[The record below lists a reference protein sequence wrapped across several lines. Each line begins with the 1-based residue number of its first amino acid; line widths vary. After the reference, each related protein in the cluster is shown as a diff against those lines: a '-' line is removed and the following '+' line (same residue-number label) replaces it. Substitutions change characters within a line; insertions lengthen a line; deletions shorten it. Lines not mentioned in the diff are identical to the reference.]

1 MKTKSQNQKN
11 HAFTFIELIV
21 ICAVLGMV
29 ALVILPALA
38 QDAQS
43 AARSNR
49 INCSNNLRQLALAYK
64 VWAVDN
70 NDRFPMAV
78 STREGGTKEFVAG
91 GNAFRHF
98 QVMSNEINAPKILIC
113 PSDSRTAARNFGDLQ
128 NKNISYFVGLDGSDT
143 YPAMLLSGDRN
154 IENGVTPVHSVL
166 ELRPEK
172 PANWTDALHVNEGN
186 VGLCDGAVIQAT
198 TAKLQALVSKTGDT
212 TNRIALP
219 E

>member
-11 HAFTFIELIV
+11 RAFTLVELIV
-21 ICAVLGMV
+21 VCAVLGMV

-38 QDAQS
+38 QDEQS
-43 AARSNR
+43 AARAKR
-49 INCSNNLRQLALAYK
+49 INCSNNLRQVSLAYK

-70 NDRFPMAV
+70 NDRLPMTV
-78 STREGGTKEFVAG
+78 PVQEGGTKEFAAG

-113 PSDSRTAARNFGDLQ
+113 PADSRKAATSFGDLQ
-128 NKNISYFVGLDGSDT
+128 NKNTSYFVGLDATDLRPKS
-143 YPAMLLSGDRN
+143 LLSGDRN
-154 IENGVTPVHSVL
+154 LDNGVAPVRTVL
-166 ELRPEK
+166 ELRSDK
-172 PANWTDALHVNEGN
+172 TTHWTDSIHVNEGN
-186 VGLCDGAVIQAT
+186 IGLSDGSVILADN
-198 TAKLQALVSKTGDT
+198 AKLQELLQKTGDA